1 MKKRHIILASAS
13 SHRAKLLEQLG
24 IPFEVVPSTYE
35 EDMSL
40 PLSPEDLAVHLSLGK
55 ASEVATRYTDHLII
69 GADTFTVL
77 DGILLGKPKDEA
89 DALAMLHN
97 SNGRVLQIV
106 GGVTVIDSK
115 SGQTESISYIELV
128 HFKQASTAELEAYV
142 ATGEAMGK
150 AGAFGMQGKAA
161 VLVEKVEGE
170 PSGVIGLPLCKL
182 NNLLQKFDITI
193 F

>member
-1 MKKRHIILASAS
+1 MSKCNLILASGS
-13 SHRAKLLEQLG
+13 PHRAKLLEQLG
-24 IPFEVVPSTYE
+24 IPFEIVPSKYE
-35 EDMSL
+35 EDMTL

-55 ASEVATRYTDHLII
+55 AAEVATRCTDHIII

-77 DGILLGKPKDEA
+77 DGKFLGKPKDEA
-89 DALAMLHN
+89 DALQMLQN
-97 SNGRVLQIV
+97 SNGRVLDIIS
-106 GGVTVIDSK
+106 GVTVIESF
-115 SGQTESISYIELV
+115 SGQTESFSNVDKVY
-128 HFKQASTAELEAYV
+128 FKQATDEELEAYV

-161 VLVEKVEGE
+161 VLIEKVEGE

-182 NNLLQKFDITI
+182 ATLLQKFDITI